1 MKTIVLIFSYE
12 ELNTNVLF
20 NSVLHNARKDQEFK
34 YVAYVPI
41 GYKSLFF
48 CADEIIEI
56 PKKINSFT
64 SYSEVSEYGVTKE
77 GEQIELKERI
87 KFKLRKV
94 VFFFLNWVP
103 IKDKKLIAILST
115 TKTPRQSKYLYDSH
129 VMKWVKSDAK
139 KRFQKNYVVVPVQNH
154 IELKNASVKF
164 QSPSLTESFRYL
176 FKEHEKAIKGGL
188 RIKKDA
194 VVNSKKVFLRTRNYS
209 YKQPNHN
216 TSPDDVLEI
225 TKSLIASGINVINI
239 GSPALSVG
247 QYLDSTEIGRY
258 QEFSN
263 VLNLDEEITL
273 IDAPVI
279 CRADAGLFVLIA
291 MLPLPIICLT
301 KEWSEFL
308 DVSLINARE
317 ASGWNKDLVYG
328 EKITSE
334 FRKNKI
340 INLTE

>member
-1 MKTIVLIFSYE
+1 
-12 ELNTNVLF
+12 
-20 NSVLHNARKDQEFK
+20 
-34 YVAYVPI
+34 
-41 GYKSLFF
+41 
-48 CADEIIEI
+48 
-56 PKKINSFT
+56 
-64 SYSEVSEYGVTKE
+64 
-77 GEQIELKERI
+77 
-87 KFKLRKV
+87 
-94 VFFFLNWVP
+94 
-103 IKDKKLIAILST
+103 
-115 TKTPRQSKYLYDSH
+115 
-129 VMKWVKSDAK
+129 
-139 KRFQKNYVVVPVQNH
+139 
-154 IELKNASVKF
+154 VKF

-209 YKQPNHN
+209 YKQPIHN

-247 QYLDSTEIGRY
+247 QYLGSTEIGRY

-301 KEWSEFL
+301 KEWSDFL
-308 DVSLINARE
+308 DVSLINARK
-317 ASGWNKDLVYG
+317 ASGWNEDLVYS
-328 EKITSE
+328 EEITSE